1 MTSKFDRRTRS
12 WPCGRYTCTL
22 TLPTAK
28 PGQPAHC
35 SIEWSPTVP
44 TQLTKVE
51 LAQYRAGRDSA
62 LLELARIIG
71 GTVAV
76 VEV

>member
-1 MTSKFDRRTRS
+1 MSAEAAFVRS
-12 WPCGRYTCTL
+12 WSVGRYVCTL
-22 TLPTAK
+22 RLPKAK

-35 SIEWSPTVP
+35 SIEWSPMVP
-44 TQLTKVE
+44 TRLTKTE
-51 LAQYRAGRDSA
+51 LAQYRAGRDAA
-62 LLELARIIG
+62 LLELARTIG